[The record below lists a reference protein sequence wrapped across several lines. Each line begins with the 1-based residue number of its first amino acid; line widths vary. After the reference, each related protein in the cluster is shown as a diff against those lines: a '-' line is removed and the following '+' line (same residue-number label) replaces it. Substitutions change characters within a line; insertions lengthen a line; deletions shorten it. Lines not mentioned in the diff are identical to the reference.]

1 MNNVSL
7 SGREYVIYNN
17 QSKAYNVGDIIKL
30 FEIIDE
36 RFGAFAQRL
45 MPHIH
50 MIVYYYLYRKVHFS
64 VPLDTMITR

>member
-1 MNNVSL
+1 MNNDSL

-36 RFGAFAQRL
+36 RFGAFANASCL
-45 MPHIH
+45 T
-50 MIVYYYLYRKVHFS
+50 F
-64 VPLDTMITR
+64 T